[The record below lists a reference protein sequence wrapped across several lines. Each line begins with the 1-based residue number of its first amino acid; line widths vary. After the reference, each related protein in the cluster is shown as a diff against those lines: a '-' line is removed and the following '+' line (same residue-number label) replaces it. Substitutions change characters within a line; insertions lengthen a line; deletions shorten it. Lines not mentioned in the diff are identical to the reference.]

1 MFERKTG
8 CPLHNV
14 TLATKIKAKY
24 EGETL
29 ERYETKFL
37 KYFKSLKG
45 GWKIFKSCGLTEGGD
60 NQSTA
65 CTLWIVAFDTSL
77 MNKARAAV
85 GECMKIIKRFKSQS
99 QLVELFKFSPLY
111 FYPTGKMLL
120 LCELCCVV
128 CRSSRLSSPKNRW
141 RKKCLSCEN
150 A

>member
-1 MFERKTG
+1 MREKHLNIFQL
-8 CPLHNV
+8 PFND
-14 TLATKIKAKY
+14 
-24 EGETL
+24 
-29 ERYETKFL
+29 L
-37 KYFKSLKG
+37 KYFKNFVSYLSVFAASYTK
-45 GWKIFKSCGLTEGGD
+45 GGD

-65 CTLWIVAFDTSL
+65 STLWIVAFDTSL

-85 GECMKIIKRFKSQS
+85 GKCMKIIKRFKSQS

-128 CRSSRLSSPKNRW
+128 CRSSRLSSQKNRW